1 MPELP
6 EVETVRRGLAPCVE
20 DRRILRAE
28 ARRADLR
35 WPLPQDFAH
44 RLAGRRIEAIGRRAK
59 YLLWR
64 LEGGETLIAH
74 LGMSGR
80 FLTITGECV
89 QQPGRFAYGERAP
102 RAGDGPHDHVI
113 LDLADE
119 TGAFETRIVFRDPR
133 RFGAMDLSA
142 TRDLDSHPWLAGL
155 GPEPFSDEFATDWL
169 QARFRGR
176 RAPVKS
182 LLLDQRIIAGLGN
195 IYVSEALHRAGIAP
209 RRAAGRIG
217 AGRVHLL
224 HAAILEVLR
233 EAIQAGGSSLRDFQH
248 TDGDLGYFQ
257 HHFAVYDR
265 TGESC
270 LRPGCGGVVR
280 SAQLSGRS
288 SFWCP
293 KCQR

>member
-1 MPELP
+1 MIDPTRFFLATR
-6 EVETVRRGLAPCVE
+6 VAHDFRR
-20 DRRILRAE
+20 
-28 ARRADLR
+28 
-35 WPLPQDFAH
+35 
-44 RLAGRRIEAIGRRAK
+44 
-59 YLLWR
+59 
-64 LEGGETLIAH
+64 EGGETLIAH

-80 FLTITGECV
+80 FLAITGECV
-89 QQPGRFAYGERAP
+89 RQPGRFVHGERAP

-113 LDLADE
+113 LALADDS
-119 TGAFETRIVFRDPR
+119 GAFETRIVFRDPR

-142 TRDLDSHPWLAGL
+142 TRDLDSHPWLASL
-155 GPEPFSDEFATDWL
+155 GPEPFSDEFTADWL

-209 RRAAGRIG
+209 RRAAGRIS
-217 AGRVHLL
+217 ARRVRLL
-224 HAAILEVLR
+224 HAAILEVMLD
-233 EAIQAGGSSLRDFQH
+233 AIQAGGSSLRDFQH
-248 TDGDLGYFQ
+248 R
-257 HHFAVYDR
+257 FAVYDR

-270 LRPGCGGVVR
+270 LRPDCGGVVR